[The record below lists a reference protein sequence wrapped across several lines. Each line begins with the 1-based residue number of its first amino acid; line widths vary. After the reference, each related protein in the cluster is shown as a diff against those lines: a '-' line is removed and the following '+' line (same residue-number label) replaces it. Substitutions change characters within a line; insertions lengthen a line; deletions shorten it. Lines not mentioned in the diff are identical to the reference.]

1 MPEPDY
7 SVSSEAKQDLTN
19 FEALF
24 AKVMDIPDAGRN
36 LYQNW
41 LASRW
46 KEALANWG
54 FSSEAL
60 LNDPIVKTNAAGEEM
75 WEAGPGENDTPVKVM
90 TADPRVAEDFETY
103 VTRLKDS
110 RDLFGG
116 STDKAGRT
124 RTTGRR
130 LEQLQ
135 GLGGTDQRAA
145 LEAIAAKT
153 GINQD
158 YLSREAFLNA
168 QEGRFGRR
176 GARVIADRA
185 FNPMAL
191 GRFQNLTLE
200 PEFDPNRSFL
210 NERLDSL
217 RAKYGF

>member
-1 MPEPDY
+1 MADPKLDY
-7 SVSSEAKQDLTN
+7 SEDAKKDLTN

-41 LASRW
+41 LAGRW

-54 FSSEAL
+54 FSSEGL
-60 LNDPIVKTNAAGEEM
+60 LNKQVPKLNEQGQEM
-75 WEAGPGENDTPVKVM
+75 WEAVEGSEARKVM
-90 TADPRVAEDFETY
+90 TEDPRLAESFEDY
-103 VTRLKDS
+103 LNRLKGS

-116 STDKAGRT
+116 STDAAGA

-135 GLGGTDQRAA
+135 AMGGEEQRAA
-145 LEAIAAKT
+145 LEAITGKT
-153 GINQD
+153 GLGYD
-158 YLSREAFLNA
+158 ALSREAFLNA

-176 GARVIADRA
+176 GAQVIAEQA
-185 FNPMAL
+185 FNPWAR

-200 PEFDPNRSFL
+200 PDWDPNQSFL
-210 NERLDSL
+210 NERLDAL
-217 RAKYGF
+217 RSRYGF